1 MLCFRQGS
9 VRCAHY
15 RVCNANS
22 SVAVELFAR
31 NGTQTEPRL
40 RINAAYFKTLHFVGA
55 GKSWKISSFGKTR
68 HLRLNSLNVLARL
81 KIKCEFAQSQTRLL
95 TYTYSGHQYDNFQNG
110 RFVQLSNFKEFISFA
125 SDFNSSSVRVRPFP
139 IF

>member
-1 MLCFRQGS
+1 MENFEFFQ
-9 VRCAHY
+9 
-15 RVCNANS
+15 NS
-22 SVAVELFAR
+22 
-31 NGTQTEPRL
+31 
-40 RINAAYFKTLHFVGA
+40 K
-55 GKSWKISSFGKTR
+55 
-68 HLRLNSLNVLARL
+68 LRLNSLNALARL

>member
-1 MLCFRQGS
+1 MLLARFRPLRSLPSLQCKLVS
-9 VRCAHY
+9 RSRAFRSKRHADVTSSAHKRCLFQNFSFCWS
-15 RVCNANS
+15 RKELENFEFFQNS
-22 SVAVELFAR
+22 
-31 NGTQTEPRL
+31 
-40 RINAAYFKTLHFVGA
+40 K
-55 GKSWKISSFGKTR
+55 
-68 HLRLNSLNVLARL
+68 LRLNSLNALARL